1 MALQTIETPPRVTT
15 REQEDLGTSTKLRL
29 KLRPRNSGQQW
40 YRIVSRVFLY
50 AALIAGAVVMLFPF
64 FWMVSSSLKTF
75 QEVNLSPPTML
86 PVNPQWSNYAEAWG
100 APPSGFGRYF
110 FNSLVV
116 AVVGTALQVF
126 TGITAAY
133 AFARLKFRFSNAL
146 FVLVLATMMIP
157 FETRIVP
164 NYVLI
169 RQIPFAGGN
178 DIFGAGGSGL
188 YDTYAGMILPGVAS
202 AFAVFLL
209 RQAFMAVPRDYWDA
223 LRMDGASHWTFLW
236 RVLIP
241 MTMPAV
247 LTVVLFGFIGRWN
260 ELLWPLI
267 ATQSESIRP
276 VQLGLMAFSGD
287 EGSLYHLL
295 MAATTLVAVP
305 GIIFFLFVQRR
316 FVEGLTAF
324 GVKG

>member
-1 MALQTIETPPRVTT
+1 MSRVVLYLA
-15 REQEDLGTSTKLRL
+15 LGT
-29 KLRPRNSGQQW
+29 G
-40 YRIVSRVFLY
+40 
-50 AALIAGAVVMLFPF
+50 AAVMLFPF
-64 FWMVSSSLKTF
+64 AWMVLSSLKTF
-75 QEVNLSPPTML
+75 QEVSLSPPTLL
-86 PVNPQWSNYAEAWG
+86 PADPQWSNYVEAWT

-110 FNSLVV
+110 LNSLVV
-116 AVVGTALQVF
+116 AVLGTALQLA

-133 AFARLKFRFSNAL
+133 AFARMQFRFSNAL

-157 FETRIVP
+157 FEAKVVP

-169 RQIPFAGGN
+169 RHIPLAGGN
-178 DIFGAGGSGL
+178 DLSGAGGAGL

-209 RQAFMAVPRDYWDA
+209 RQAFMAVPHDYWDA
-223 LRMDGASHWTFLW
+223 VRIDGGSHWTFLW

-247 LTVVLFGFIGRWN
+247 LTVVLFGLIARWN

-267 ATQSESIRP
+267 ATQTESIRP
-276 VQLGLMAFSGD
+276 VQLGLMSFSGD

-295 MAATTLVAVP
+295 MAATTLVALP
-305 GIIFFLFVQRR
+305 GIAVFLLAQRR
-316 FVEGLTAF
+316 FIEGLASF

>member
-1 MALQTIETPPRVTT
+1 MALHTIEKAPMEQTKEPVRSRLAGVPTERFRARRRSGVAGRVVLYGSLI
-15 REQEDLGTSTKLRL
+15 LG
-29 KLRPRNSGQQW
+29 G
-40 YRIVSRVFLY
+40 
-50 AALIAGAVVMLFPF
+50 LIMLFPF

-75 QEVNLSPPTML
+75 QEVNLSPPTVL
-86 PVNPQWSNYAEAWG
+86 PENPQWSNYLDVWG
-100 APPSGFGRYF
+100 SPPSGFGRYF
-110 FNSLVV
+110 INSLIV
-116 AVVGTALQVF
+116 AGVGTALQLF

-133 AFARLKFRFSNAL
+133 AFARLKFRFSNVL
-146 FVLVLATMMIP
+146 FILLLATMMIP

-169 RQIPFAGGN
+169 RQIPLMGGN
-178 DIFGAGGSGL
+178 DITGTGGSGL
-188 YDTYAGMILPGVAS
+188 YDSYAGMILPGIAS

-209 RQAFMAVPRDYWDA
+209 RQAFMSVPRDYWDA
-223 LRMDGASHWTFLW
+223 VRIDGASHWTFLW

-267 ATQSESIRP
+267 ATQSESIRT
-276 VQLGLMAFSGD
+276 VQLGLMSFSGD

-295 MAATTLVAVP
+295 MAATTMVALP

-316 FVEGLTAF
+316 FVEGLTSF

>member
-1 MALQTIETPPRVTT
+1 MALQTTERAPSQATRPHLDAGIPTKSRRKLAAKRWYRVT
-15 REQEDLGTSTKLRL
+15 
-29 KLRPRNSGQQW
+29 
-40 YRIVSRVFLY
+40 SRVILY
-50 AALIAGAVVMLFPF
+50 TALIAGAMVMLFPF

-86 PVNPQWSNYAEAWG
+86 PTDPQWANYAEAWG
-100 APPSGFGRYF
+100 SPPSGFGRYF

-116 AVVGTALQVF
+116 AVVGTAIQLF
-126 TGITAAY
+126 TGIMAAY
-133 AFARLKFRFSNAL
+133 AFARLKFRFNNLL
-146 FVLVLATMMIP
+146 FMLVLATMMIP

-169 RQIPFAGGN
+169 RQIPLVGGN
-178 DIFGAGGSGL
+178 GIFGEGGSGL

-276 VQLGLMAFSGD
+276 VQLGLMLFSGD

-316 FVEGLTAF
+316 FIEGLTAF

>member
-1 MALQTIETPPRVTT
+1 MALY
-15 REQEDLGTSTKLRL
+15 L
-29 KLRPRNSGQQW
+29 
-40 YRIVSRVFLY
+40 
-50 AALIAGAVVMLFPF
+50 ALFAGAVVMLFPF
-64 FWMVSSSLKTF
+64 VWMVSSSLKTF
-75 QEVNLSPPTML
+75 QEVNLSPPTLL
-86 PVNPQWSNYAEAWG
+86 PADPQWSNYIEAWT

-110 FNSLVV
+110 LNSLAV
-116 AVVGTALQVF
+116 AVIGTALQLF

-133 AFARLKFRFSNAL
+133 AFARLKFRFNNVL

-157 FETRIVP
+157 FEAKVVP

-169 RQIPFAGGN
+169 RHIPLAGGN
-178 DIFGAGGSGL
+178 DLFGVGGSGL

-209 RQAFMAVPRDYWDA
+209 RQAFRAQPRDYWDA
-223 LRMDGASHWTFLW
+223 VRMDGASHWTFLW
-236 RVLIP
+236 RVLVP

-247 LTVVLFGFIGRWN
+247 LTVVLFGFIARWN

-267 ATQSESIRP
+267 ATQTESIRP
-276 VQLGLMAFSGD
+276 VQVGLMAFSGD

-295 MAATTLVAVP
+295 MAATTLVALP
-305 GIIFFLFVQRR
+305 GVIAFLFVQRR

-324 GVKG
+324 GVK